1 MSKLEKFVQ
10 EPNEPEISA
19 EENAKIEEF
28 VRREYLR
35 EAEEIERALTGDVGT
50 DEVSDDMYDKIIQ
63 KLKDRGTY
71 FDDDETT
78 EENSYSQNNNNKVVA
93 MPRRYRAAKWV
104 AIACITCIGIF
115 GVSMTSEANRAYMM
129 NQVNSL
135 VGDKVSVAVDNKD
148 NRDTI
153 SIEEEEAAAQIQEQ
167 LHVEVP
173 TFFYEPMG
181 MQFESVEILPES
193 NVALMTYHM
202 EDKAIILYIATNE
215 EDAARIVGFDGEL
228 ITHVENEYQGI
239 SIAVSAIQSEN
250 QAEPMYI
257 AQWNYKNNYYLLNAT
272 IDLEEFQEILSNMVY

>member
-50 DEVSDDMYDKIIQ
+50 DEVPDDMYDKIIQ

-135 VGDKVSVAVDNKD
+135 VGNEVSVTVDNKD
-148 NRDTI
+148 DRDTT
-153 SIEEEEAAAQIQEQ
+153 STEEEEAAALIEEQ
-167 LHVEVP
+167 LLVDVP
-173 TFFYEPMG
+173 GFYYKPTG
-181 MQFESVEILPES
+181 MKFESVEIQTEF
-193 NVALMTYHM
+193 NVALMNYLID
-202 EDKAIILYIATNE
+202 DKALHLYIATNE
-215 EDAARIVGFDGEL
+215 EDAARAFGLDGDL
-228 ITHVENEYQGI
+228 ISYVENEYQGI
-239 SIAVSAIQSEN
+239 QVAISTLQNEG
-250 QAEPMYI
+250 QAEPLYI
-257 AQWNYKNNYYLLNAT
+257 AQWSYKNNYYIINAM
-272 IDLEEFQEILSNMVY
+272 IDLEEFQNMLSNMVY